1 MALRAKE
8 AANFEEKES
17 ILVQD
22 EHEDVGDGGIRLG
35 FGHEFRGE
43 TGSDVAE
50 PAKWAIKNGE
60 RKQKEKLLRSKDQ

>member
-22 EHEDVGDGGIRLG
+22 ENEDADDAGIRLG
-35 FGHEFRGE
+35 FGHEFRGK
-43 TGSDVAE
+43 TGSDAVE
-50 PAKWAIKNGE
+50 PAKWAINNVE

>member
-8 AANFEEKES
+8 ATHFEEKES
-17 ILVQD
+17 ILGQAENKD
-22 EHEDVGDGGIRLG
+22 LDDGGIRLG
-35 FGHEFRGE
+35 FGHEFRGV

-50 PAKWAIKNGE
+50 PVDWAIKNDK

>member
-1 MALRAKE
+1 MALRTKE
-8 AANFEEKES
+8 AAHFEEKES

-22 EHEDVGDGGIRLG
+22 EGEDVDYGGIRLG
-35 FGHEFRGE
+35 FGLEFRGE
-43 TGSDVAE
+43 IGSDVAE